1 MNEDSSVA
9 FMVPSKMASV
19 VWLAVVRKD
28 TGIPNSTPVKKYL
41 HFYGHRVPPLHRMN
55 LQHMPPIRSPSRMF
69 SSSLLDD
76 LWWENRTIPPSPQEG
91 KIKIEGDKMP
101 QNKLIKK
108 DVNCKSLVGH
118 HFEVTRPMVI
128 QGRRPHETAPATAH
142 VIHQNHVREQR
153 KKKETHKKGKV
164 SKRVKVMATAPF

>member
-9 FMVPSKMASV
+9 FTVPSKMASV

-41 HFYGHRVPPLHRMN
+41 HFYGHRVPPLHLMN
-55 LQHMPPIRSPSRMF
+55 LQHMPPIQSPSRMF

-76 LWWENRTIPPSPQEG
+76 LRGGGGKKQQNNPPGPQEG
-91 KIKIEGDKMP
+91 KIKIERDKMP

-108 DVNCKSLVGH
+108 MLIVN
-118 HFEVTRPMVI
+118 R
-128 QGRRPHETAPATAH
+128 
-142 VIHQNHVREQR
+142 
-153 KKKETHKKGKV
+153 
-164 SKRVKVMATAPF
+164 

>member
-76 LWWENRTIPPSPQEG
+76 HG
-91 KIKIEGDKMP
+91 
-101 QNKLIKK
+101 
-108 DVNCKSLVGH
+108 CLVKTPH
-118 HFEVTRPMVI
+118 HFFLQI
-128 QGRRPHETAPATAH
+128 LISSQ
-142 VIHQNHVREQR
+142 
-153 KKKETHKKGKV
+153 
-164 SKRVKVMATAPF
+164 